1 MASSVFKSQRKG
13 SLLLVFVFLSIIG
26 CTDDGSS
33 GNDQNRSVYYV
44 CVTCKTQPEALPEN
58 DQSFKGIYSGVV
70 NNDIV
75 AFNIDNNNDD
85 VVRLTV
91 MRADQ
96 ASEFLLMDQWKD
108 GHKYY
113 AVFRGR
119 FSYGHHELP
128 MFNVLFSVE
137 MDGENPTVVFS
148 DEAMFRTPT
157 ARNIFKEKSTGMVEV
172 FNGELS
178 RRKNNLGNVDNGK
191 VGVEDDVTMVK
202 VGTQRMVLSRNEGYW
217 YSFGLLNNEEGNG
230 KALFNNGTIV
240 SNKLVD
246 QQGKVVGTLIHD
258 YFSGKATDVGDEVI
272 NITAKRV
279 I

>member
-1 MASSVFKSQRKG
+1 MASSVFKSQWKG

-44 CVTCKTQPEALPEN
+44 CATCKTQPEALPEN

-75 AFNIDNNNDD
+75 VFNIDNNNDD
-85 VVRLTV
+85 MIRLTV
-91 MRADQ
+91 MRADHT
-96 ASEFLLMDQWKD
+96 SEFLLMDQWKD

-128 MFNVLFSVE
+128 MFNVTFSVE

-148 DEAMFRTPT
+148 NDAMFRTQT
-157 ARNIFKEKSTGMVEV
+157 ALNIFKEKSTGMLEV

-178 RRKNNLGNVDNGK
+178 KRKTNQGNTENDK
-191 VGVEDDVTMVK
+191 VGMEDDVTIVK

-217 YSFGLLNNEEGNG
+217 YSYGVMNNEEGDG
-230 KALFNNGTIV
+230 KVLFNNGSIIN
-240 SNKLVD
+240 NKLVD